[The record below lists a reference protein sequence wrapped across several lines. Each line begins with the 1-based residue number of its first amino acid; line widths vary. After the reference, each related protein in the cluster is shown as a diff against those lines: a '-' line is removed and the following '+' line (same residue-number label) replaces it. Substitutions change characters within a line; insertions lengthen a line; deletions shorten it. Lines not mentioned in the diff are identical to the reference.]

1 MLRTA
6 LGLGLLLAFAC
17 GRGKPR
23 YSEEIIG
30 REEIT
35 TPPTAATPAPTG
47 GGPAAPAGTSAPA
60 PPPRPSTADCEASYD
75 APVHG
80 GISGTLQC
88 GAELNGTTTG
98 GRSSFG
104 DEFYQRAFCSPAR
117 QSYDDAPEAIYA
129 FELPANDQATITLD
143 SPCADLDLV
152 AIAWTL
158 DGLPTTA
165 QVGRVR
171 ECEMNTRPGGGTVNL
186 TAIDRAQTYL
196 IVVDGK
202 KGAVGNFSLKA
213 DCKTYR

>member
-1 MLRTA
+1 MLRTTM
-6 LGLGLLLAFAC
+6 GLGLLLALAC
-17 GRGKPR
+17 GRGKPK

-30 REEIT
+30 REEVT
-35 TPPTAATPAPTG
+35 TPATGATPASTTSAPT
-47 GGPAAPAGTSAPA
+47 APAGSSAPPA
-60 PPPRPSTADCEASYD
+60 LPRPSSADCEASYD

-80 GISGTLQC
+80 GVSGTLQC
-88 GAELNGTTTG
+88 GAEFSGTTTG

-143 SPCADLDLV
+143 SPCADLDLA
-152 AIAWTL
+152 AIAWSL

-171 ECEMNTRPGGGTVNL
+171 ECEMNTRSGGGAVTL
-186 TAIDRAQTYL
+186 TAVDRPQTFL

-202 KGAVGNFSLKA
+202 KGAVGNFTLKA